1 MQKGDSKMAIT
12 YTKTLKSPAENSE
25 KFHGTP
31 LYEFTFTDGTNSGTT
46 YQIELFE
53 DLIPDVIN
61 VLETKKGWD
70 NS

>member
-12 YTKTLKSPAENSE
+12 YTKTLKSPAENST
-25 KFHGTP
+25 FHDVP

-46 YQIELFE
+46 EQIEMFE
-53 DLIPDVIN
+53 DLISDVIN
-61 VLETKKGWD
+61 VLETKRGWD